1 MNISKKDTVDIK
13 VNKKD
18 YCKKREHKKKNRY

>member
-18 YCKKREHKKKNRY
+18 YCKKENTKKNNRY